1 MIRAVTKADAPR
13 LIEIYSYYVKNT
25 LISAEYEVPTVE
37 EFERRIES
45 TTQKFPY
52 FCIEEDGRILGYAY
66 ANPFHWREAF
76 KYDAELSIYLDKSVR
91 KHGYGRLLYEALEK
105 ELKQMGIINLYSCIS
120 VPDGDDDE
128 FLTHNSERF
137 HEHLGFTKIGTF
149 RGCKKKFDRWFGM
162 VWMEKIIGE
171 RN

>member
-76 KYDAELSIYLDKSVR
+76 KYDADLSISTSRLGGTDTAAFSTRLSKKS
-91 KHGYGRLLYEALEK
+91 
-105 ELKQMGIINLYSCIS
+105 
-120 VPDGDDDE
+120 
-128 FLTHNSERF
+128 
-137 HEHLGFTKIGTF
+137 
-149 RGCKKKFDRWFGM
+149 
-162 VWMEKIIGE
+162 
-171 RN
+171 

>member
-76 KYDAELSIYLDKSVR
+76 KYDAELSIYLDKSAR

-105 ELKQMGIINLYSCIS
+105 ELKKMGIINLYSCIS

-162 VWMEKIIGE
+162 VWMEKTIGE